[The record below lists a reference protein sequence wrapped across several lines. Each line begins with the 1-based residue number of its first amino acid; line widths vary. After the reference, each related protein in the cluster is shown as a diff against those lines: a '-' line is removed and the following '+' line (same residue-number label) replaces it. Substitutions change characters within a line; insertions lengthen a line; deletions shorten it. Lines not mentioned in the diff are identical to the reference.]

1 MPFREGFPNGRVPFC
16 QAGNEW
22 KEEVFRWN
30 KSNTELKLDHDLL
43 RELAS
48 FAENYEETSDFAV
61 IRNKV
66 SAPWIQGNQLISN
79 LLHENVRGMKH
90 LEKN

>member
-1 MPFREGFPNGRVPFC
+1 MEGALL

-66 SAPWIQGNQLISN
+66 SAPWFREIS
-79 LLHENVRGMKH
+79 LFPTCSMKIVRCMKH